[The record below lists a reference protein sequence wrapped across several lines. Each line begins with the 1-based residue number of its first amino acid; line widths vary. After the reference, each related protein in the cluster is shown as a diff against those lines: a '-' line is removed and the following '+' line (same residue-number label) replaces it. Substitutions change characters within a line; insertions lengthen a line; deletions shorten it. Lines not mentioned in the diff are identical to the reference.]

1 MGVTLLALARYTLRG
16 PYQAAAVVGL
26 LAVLSVF
33 IPPLVGNNILGLL
46 GASLCMLLSCTLVG
60 LIILTQGSVSGLKAI
75 GVSMLGI
82 TLVAWALINAPEL
95 GLWTGLV
102 QWLPIILL
110 TQTLRSTKSLALTLL
125 AGLVLG
131 AIAIAVQYL
140 VWGSIENDMI
150 TRTLQRMGQADLQDM
165 QDRQLVERNIQL
177 VRLFVLA
184 IVAMAYLVIVLIVL
198 IARWMQANL
207 VESQGFRQEF
217 YALRL
222 GKPAAAVA
230 LALMLLSFWP
240 SQAWLL
246 SMAFLVVIAFMFQ
259 GIAVVHS
266 KLGPR
271 RQARLMLGLFYTL
284 LLVFPQVVALTAI
297 TGVIDNWLVFRKKP
311 VKPDD
316 ENELDKR

>member
-1 MGVTLLALARYTLRG
+1 MGVTLLALARFTLKG

-33 IPPLVGNNILGLL
+33 IPLLVGNNVIGLMA
-46 GASLCMLLSCTLVG
+46 ASFSMLLSCTLVG

-110 TQTLRSTKSLALTLL
+110 AQTLRSSKSLGLSLL
-125 AGLVLG
+125 AGVILGVL
-131 AIAIAVQYL
+131 AIGVQYL
-140 VWGSIENDMI
+140 VWGSIENEMI
-150 TRTLQRMGQADLQDM
+150 TQALERMGQVDQQD
-165 QDRQLVERNIQL
+165 QELVERNIQL

-184 IVAMAYLVIVLIVL
+184 LVAMAYLIIVLIVL
-198 IARWMQANL
+198 IARWMQASL
-207 VESQGFRQEF
+207 AESQGFRQEF
-217 YALRL
+217 YALSL

-230 LALMLLSFWP
+230 LVLMLLSFWL
-240 SQAWLL
+240 SQAWIL
-246 SMAFLVVIAFMFQ
+246 SLAFLVVIAFMFQ

-266 KLGPR
+266 KLGRR
-271 RQARLMLGLFYTL
+271 RQAGLMLGLFYML

-297 TGVIDNWLVFRKKP
+297 TGVIDNWLVFRKIP

-316 ENELDKR
+316 ENEL

>member
-1 MGVTLLALARYTLRG
+1 MGVSMLALARFTLRG

-33 IPPLVGNNILGLL
+33 IPPMLGSNVFGLL
-46 GASLCMLLSCTLVG
+46 IASLCMLLSCTLVG

-110 TQTLRSTKSLALTLL
+110 SQTLRSGKSLALTLL
-125 AGLVLG
+125 AGVLIG
-131 AIAIAVQYL
+131 AIAIAAQYL
-140 VWGSIENDMI
+140 AWGSIENEMI
-150 TRTLQRMGQADLQDM
+150 TQTLQRMGQADQL
-165 QDRQLVERNIQL
+165 DRQLVERNIQL

-184 IVAMAYLVIVLIVL
+184 LVAMAYLIIVLIVL
-198 IARWMQANL
+198 IARWMQASL
-207 VESQGFRQEF
+207 ADSQGFRQEF
-217 YALRL
+217 YALSL
-222 GKPAAAVA
+222 GKPAAAIA
-230 LALMLLSFWP
+230 LGLMLLSFMP
-240 SQAWLL
+240 SQAWIISL
-246 SMAFLVVIAFMFQ
+246 AFLVVIAFMFQ

-271 RQARLMLGLFYTL
+271 RQGRLMLGLFYLL
-284 LLVFPQVVALTAI
+284 LLVFPQVVALTAV
-297 TGVIDNWLVFRKKP
+297 TGVIDNWLVFRKKRP
-311 VKPDD
+311 VKSDD
-316 ENELDKR
+316 ENEL

>member
-1 MGVTLLALARYTLRG
+1 MGVRLLALARFTLKG

-33 IPPLVGNNILGLL
+33 IPPMLGSNVFGLL
-46 GASLCMLLSCTLVG
+46 IASLCMLLSCTLVG
-60 LIILTQGSVSGLKAI
+60 LVILTQGSVSGLKAI

-110 TQTLRSTKSLALTLL
+110 SQTLRSGKSLALTLL
-125 AGLVLG
+125 VGVLLG
-131 AIAIAVQYL
+131 AIAIAAQYL
-140 VWGSIENDMI
+140 VWGAIENEMI
-150 TRTLQRMGQADLQDM
+150 TQTLQRMGQADQM
-165 QDRQLVERNIQL
+165 DRQLVERNIQL

-184 IVAMAYLVIVLIVL
+184 LVAMAYLIIVLVVL
-198 IARWMQANL
+198 IARWMQASL
-207 VESQGFRQEF
+207 ADSHGFRQEF
-217 YALRL
+217 YALSL
-222 GKPAAAVA
+222 GKPAAAIA
-230 LALMLLSFWP
+230 LVLMLLSFIP
-240 SQAWLL
+240 SQAWML
-246 SMAFLVVIAFMFQ
+246 SLAFLVVIAFMFQ

-271 RQARLMLGLFYTL
+271 RQGRLMLGLFYLL
-284 LLVFPQVVALTAI
+284 LLVFPQVVALTAV

-316 ENELDKR
+316 ENEL